1 MWHTS
6 KRDGKN
12 GIITWIL
19 VYYPLFCSTFA
30 RIMIVANMNLHE
42 VYADLIGEMNKLN
55 WKRDALLNKAVGVLK
70 RSEEFPASI
79 MYDYQM

>member
-1 MWHTS
+1 
-6 KRDGKN
+6 
-12 GIITWIL
+12 
-19 VYYPLFCSTFA
+19 
-30 RIMIVANMNLHE
+30 MIVANMNLHE